1 VTVRDHP
8 AAVLT
13 RHFFTSLFDFG
24 VLSDDGADS
33 LKRLM
38 LGGLSLVIAG
48 GLLLTRVYM
57 AKYAELAGAPAEVY
71 LQEVVADHAFL
82 MAVPMWIVAAA
93 MTLAG
98 QSLFPDETDFRILMA
113 EPLSRRV
120 VFGAKLAALTLYG
133 GLFLIGCHVGLLPL
147 ATLTMIGAAKA
158 GGVGLGALAFV
169 VSSLAASLF
178 AALGIVAVH
187 GLVVLLGSRRRLL
200 MVSGV
205 VRVVLIGGLML
216 ALPLV
221 ARLPAT
227 ASAFA
232 GDAWW
237 LVWAPPAWFAGLERW
252 LLGEPSRGVLAAE
265 ALTATAAAIAVTAG
279 AYLALY
285 RRFDRVTYQAAGPLQ
300 GVDRESAGRAWRRG
314 SPVGGAVRRF
324 VTLTLR
330 RSLMHQGLV
339 VGLLAA
345 AGGLVL
351 NSVLGVEW
359 REARP
364 DGAAAK
370 AAGNL
375 LLWVPMTFVFLAVP
389 AIRLALSVPVTL
401 RANWIF
407 RMAEDVDGREEV
419 ADAGTRAVMGWGVAL
434 PIALTAPLQ
443 WWVWGPAALA
453 ALLVQAAVG
462 WLLVERYMAD
472 WRRVPFTCS
481 YIPGKGFVPQMCV
494 KAFASYVVF
503 SVATAL
509 ALRASVRNYGVAIAI
524 ATVAGAVAFVLAR
537 RRARHAREAG
547 LMFDEQLPTEL
558 TPLRLSAD

>member
-1 VTVRDHP
+1 MTVRDHP

-24 VLSDDGADS
+24 VLSDEGADS
-33 LKRLM
+33 LKRLL
-38 LGGLSLVIAG
+38 LGGLSLAIAL
-48 GLLLTRVYM
+48 GLLLTRVFM
-57 AKYAELAGAPAEVY
+57 AKYAMLAGGPAEAY
-71 LQEVVADHAFL
+71 LRAVVADHAFI

-113 EPLSRRV
+113 EPLSRRI
-120 VFGAKLAALTLYG
+120 VFGAKLAALLLYG
-133 GLFLIGCHVGLLPL
+133 SLFVIGCHVGLLPL
-147 ATLTMIGAAKA
+147 AALTMLGAAKA
-158 GGVGLGALAFV
+158 GSVGSAALALA
-169 VSSLAASLF
+169 VSSLAASLC
-178 AALGIVAVH
+178 AALSIVAIH

-200 MVSGV
+200 MVSGL
-205 VRVVLIGGLML
+205 VRVALIGGLML

-221 ARLPAT
+221 ARLPA
-227 ASAFA
+227 AAGAFA
-232 GDAWW
+232 RDAWW
-237 LVWAPPAWFAGLERW
+237 LAWAPPAWFVGLERW
-252 LLGEPSRGVLAAE
+252 LVGDAHRGPLAVQGIV
-265 ALTATAAAIAVTAG
+265 ATAVAVAITAV

-285 RRFDRVTYQAAGPLQ
+285 RRFDRVTYQAAASTRAVGRERGHRGWPR
-300 GVDRESAGRAWRRG
+300 GAPVD
-314 SPVGGAVRRF
+314 GAVRRF
-324 VTLTLR
+324 VALTLR
-330 RSLMHQGLV
+330 RSLLHQGLV

-351 NSVLGVEW
+351 NSVIGVSW
-359 REARP
+359 REVP
-364 DGAAAK
+364 HDVTAAK
-370 AAGNL
+370 AAGDL
-375 LLWVPMTFVFLAVP
+375 LLWAPMTFVFLAVP
-389 AIRLALSVPVTL
+389 AIRLALSIPMTL

-407 RMAEDVDGREEV
+407 RMAEDVDGRAEV
-419 ADAGTRAVMGWGVAL
+419 ARAGTRAVAGWGVAL

-443 WWVWGPAALA
+443 WWVGGPAALA
-453 ALLVQAAVG
+453 AIVVQAAVG

-509 ALRASVRNYGVAIAI
+509 AVRASVRDYRVALAIASVVG
-524 ATVAGAVAFVLAR
+524 ATAFVLAR
-537 RRARHAREAG
+537 RRARHARDAG
-547 LMFDEQLPTEL
+547 LLFDEQLPTEL